1 MAVSSASLS
10 SDLCKVRW
18 EDLENKIKIGSGGF
32 GIVYKARH
40 KIWTIDVAIKCLLP
54 NQSSDSAREKLMD
67 EAKKMWRAQFQ
78 FVLPVRGT
86 FRDEHNLGVV
96 MEFMPHGSIAGLL
109 ERLEPPWSLRFRL
122 LHEVALAMNFLHSL
136 EPQLLH
142 LDLKPQNVLLDEDL
156 HAKVADFGLSKFKKT
171 EASHRSD
178 VNVLGTQEYMPPESL
193 SNINHRPNT
202 AFDVYSYAILIWA
215 VLTREVPY
223 EYAPSDLILLLVPEG
238 QRPDLMKI
246 PKNANVAGIAKYE
259 DLMKLC
265 WDGDQPK
272 RPSFRDILTETRV
285 ILDTHKSDLTSDV
298 LKVRNILERMVSGDP
313 VRGDLSP
320 WPALGPQDYS
330 SVGQDLPLTLRHC
343 SSGREELDSG
353 RHSREEVPPQVS
365 DTLQS
370 FPSLCISE
378 EETMLAVGRSQIR
391 DIGVPQAETRGNNET
406 HVEAPF
412 QQTRVGESFARP
424 ETQGVFP
431 RHQEG
436 NIPINSGAVPVEPQ
450 GPEAWSA
457 GNPFNP
463 SAQPYNRRQTH
474 PHSVHQATGQHRHP
488 SSDWRGTG
496 EPMDGPSGALPSFP
510 IHPPHYHPP
519 HVHPDQFNFPAPTH
533 SFTIVGSNLK
543 NTQIGNN
550 NKIYYTD
557 KSKRHASGG
566 NTYSKQDS

>member
-1 MAVSSASLS
+1 
-10 SDLCKVRW
+10 
-18 EDLENKIKIGSGGF
+18 
-32 GIVYKARH
+32 
-40 KIWTIDVAIKCLLP
+40 
-54 NQSSDSAREKLMD
+54 
-67 EAKKMWRAQFQ
+67 MWRAQFQ

-272 RPSFRDILTETRV
+272 RPSFR
-285 ILDTHKSDLTSDV
+285 
-298 LKVRNILERMVSGDP
+298 G
-313 VRGDLSP
+313 
-320 WPALGPQDYS
+320 QS
-330 SVGQDLPLTLRHC
+330 SNLLLFYITPLR
-343 SSGREELDSG
+343 
-353 RHSREEVPPQVS
+353 
-365 DTLQS
+365 
-370 FPSLCISE
+370 
-378 EETMLAVGRSQIR
+378 
-391 DIGVPQAETRGNNET
+391 
-406 HVEAPF
+406 
-412 QQTRVGESFARP
+412 
-424 ETQGVFP
+424 
-431 RHQEG
+431 
-436 NIPINSGAVPVEPQ
+436 
-450 GPEAWSA
+450 
-457 GNPFNP
+457 
-463 SAQPYNRRQTH
+463 Y
-474 PHSVHQATGQHRHP
+474 
-488 SSDWRGTG
+488 WRGTG

>member
-1 MAVSSASLS
+1 MAVSGASLS
-10 SDLCKVRW
+10 SDLCRVRW

-54 NQSSDSAREKLMD
+54 NQSNDSAREKLMD

-96 MEFMPHGSIAGLL
+96 MEFMPYGSIAGLL

-156 HAKVADFGLSKFKKT
+156 HAKVADFGLSKFRKT

-178 VNVLGTQEYMPPESL
+178 MNLLGTQEYMPPESL
-193 SNINHRPNT
+193 SNINHHPNT
-202 AFDVYSYAILIWA
+202 AFDVY
-215 VLTREVPY
+215 
-223 EYAPSDLILLLVPEG
+223 
-238 QRPDLMKI
+238 RPDLMKI
-246 PKNANVAGIAKYE
+246 PKNPNVAGIAKYV

-272 RPSFRDILTETRV
+272 RPSFREILTKTQV
-285 ILDTHKSDLTSDV
+285 ILDMHKSDLASDV
-298 LKVRNILERMVSGDP
+298 LKVRNILGY
-313 VRGDLSP
+313 SP
-320 WPALGPQDYS
+320 
-330 SVGQDLPLTLRHC
+330 VGQDLPLTLRDC

-353 RHSREEVPPQVS
+353 RHSREEASPQVS

-370 FPSLCISE
+370 SPSLCISE

-412 QQTRVGESFARP
+412 QQMRVGESFARP

-436 NIPINSGAVPVEPQ
+436 RIPMYSGAVPVEPQ
-450 GPEAWSA
+450 GSIQLPC
-457 GNPFNP
+457 
-463 SAQPYNRRQTH
+463 
-474 PHSVHQATGQHRHP
+474 
-488 SSDWRGTG
+488 SD
-496 EPMDGPSGALPSFP
+496 S
-510 IHPPHYHPP
+510 
-519 HVHPDQFNFPAPTH
+519 
-533 SFTIVGSNLK
+533 
-543 NTQIGNN
+543 
-550 NKIYYTD
+550 
-557 KSKRHASGG
+557 
-566 NTYSKQDS
+566 